1 MVYTLGFGHVEGSL
15 FLWAQDRTDGVLLG
29 FEIPASWFV
38 CLPAFLV
45 LLLAPVQ
52 LAVLPAIQRSVNTPR
67 VVTWGVAAVG
77 LAFAV
82 LVPPAMWTNGHRV
95 SMLWLIACMTLL
107 TLGELLVAPLSLS
120 MILRLTPPRF
130 IGVVFGGWYVAG
142 ALGYWLSGELGAGW
156 TRLAG
161 P

>member
-1 MVYTLGFGHVEGSL
+1 MITRLSSALEIKLSRPVPFL
-15 FLWAQDRTDGVLLG
+15 FA
-29 FEIPASWFV
+29 
-38 CLPAFLV
+38 
-45 LLLAPVQ
+45 
-52 LAVLPAIQRSVNTPR
+52 
-67 VVTWGVAAVG
+67 

-82 LVPPAMWTNGHRV
+82 FVPPAIWSGGHRV
-95 SMLWLIACMTLL
+95 SMLWLIACVTLL